1 MSLDTA
7 EPAQTSADDAPLR
20 LDDAVSLLAQSEGV
34 APAGETPPE
43 EEEEAEEIAPDQG
56 EGDGE
61 APESEEDPASE
72 EPAEDEEDEPESVP
86 VIDPPKFWSSE
97 EKATF
102 AKAPPE
108 VQQLVAAKDAEY
120 SRQVSLAKEEAAEAR
135 KDASVIGEVRQ
146 VIDKHLERA
155 QRIFQGKWDNIDWAQ
170 WAKEDVASYAA
181 AREEFAAEQ
190 GELQKLQTAKAAT
203 EVEEHRQFLKD
214 EGAKLRESGHILA
227 DPVKGPEAKKALVA
241 YAEGQGLGSKD
252 LAWAGAT
259 ELAILHKAMLYDE
272 AQSNLRKA
280 PPTLKTAPQSAAK
293 AAPVRPGTPPPPRK
307 ETAGK
312 HKREVVGRAF
322 ANPTMDN
329 AVAALL
335 AMEKG

>member
-1 MSLDTA
+1 MSLDTS
-7 EPAQTSADDAPLR
+7 EPTETGADDAPLR
-20 LDDAVSLLAQSEGV
+20 FDDAVNLLAQSEGV
-34 APAGETPPE
+34 APEGEAPPE

-61 APESEEDPASE
+61 APASDEEPASD
-72 EPAEDEEDEPESVP
+72 EPAEDEEAEPEPVP

-146 VIDKHLERA
+146 VIDKHLERV

-190 GELQKLQTAKAAT
+190 AELQKLQTAKAAT
-203 EVEEHRQFLKD
+203 ESEEHRQFLKD
-214 EGAKLRESGHILA
+214 EGAKLRESGHVLA

-241 YAEGQGLGSKD
+241 YAESNGLGPKD

-259 ELAILHKAMLYDE
+259 ELQILHKAMLYDQ
-272 AQSNLRKA
+272 AQTNLRKA
-280 PPTLKTAPQSAAK
+280 PPTLKTAPQPAAK

-307 ETAGK
+307 ETAVRRTK
-312 HKREVVGRAF
+312 EVVGRAF
-322 ANPTMDN
+322 QSGKMDD
-329 AVAALL
+329 AVQAWL

>member
-1 MSLDTA
+1 MSLETSDTA
-7 EPAQTSADDAPLR
+7 ETSADDAPLR
-20 LDDAVSLLAQSEGV
+20 FDDAVSLLAGSEAA
-34 APAGETPPE
+34 APDGEAPPE
-43 EEEEAEEIAPDQG
+43 DEEEAEEIAPDQG

-61 APESEEDPASE
+61 APESEEAPASD
-72 EPAEDEEDEPESVP
+72 EPAEDEEAEPEPVP
-86 VIDPPKFWSSE
+86 VIEPPKFWSSE
-97 EKATF
+97 EKAVL
-102 AKAPPE
+102 AAAPPA
-108 VQQLVAAKDAEY
+108 VQKLVAEKAAES
-120 SRQVSLAKEEAAEAR
+120 SRLVSLAKEEAAEAR
-135 KDASVIGEVRQ
+135 KDASVIGEVRA

-181 AREEFAAEQ
+181 AREEYAAEQ

-227 DPVKGPEAKKALVA
+227 DPVKGPETKKALVA
-241 YAEGQGLGSKD
+241 YAESNGLGPKD

-259 ELAILHKAMLYDE
+259 ELQILHKAMLYDE

-280 PPTLKTAPQSAAK
+280 PPTLKTTPQPAAK
-293 AAPVRPGTPPPPRK
+293 TAPVRPGTPPPPRR
-307 ETAGK
+307 EIAGNR
-312 HKREVVGRAF
+312 KREVIGRAY